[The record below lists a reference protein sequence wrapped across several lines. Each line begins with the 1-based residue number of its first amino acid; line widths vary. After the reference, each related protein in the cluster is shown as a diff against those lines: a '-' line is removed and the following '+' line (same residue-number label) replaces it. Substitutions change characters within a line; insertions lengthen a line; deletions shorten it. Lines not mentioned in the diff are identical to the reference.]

1 MGRCYGQLSLE
12 ERVEIY
18 RLHAGGKSQNSIA
31 ASLGRSPS
39 TISRE
44 LRRNARPS
52 KLWPGGYRPVRAQQ
66 LAERRRRWDC
76 RFKLARQTALR
87 NRVRKRLAMGHS
99 PEQIAGRL
107 TLEHG
112 RVIISHESIY
122 RFIYHRSAQKDYWHR
137 LLPCRKLRRGHRKRR
152 GGSPASF
159 IKHRRPI
166 SERAAEAERRRGI
179 GKPTSCCSPDM
190 VRAFSCFRN
199 DKVASAAS
207 SVRAIARQSQ
217 PPAPSIVNL
226 QSFQTNYVEP
236 SASTMEPN
244 LPSITGC
251 TEPSMSKLSSAIRTA
266 PGKRAASK
274 TPSDVCGGRYPAK
287 PTSIPS
293 PRPNSPKSS
302 AVSTTLRENAWTSKP
317 PPRHSPNSF
326 PLLHFKRES
335 IVPCEQV

>member
-1 MGRCYGQLSLE
+1 MGRCYDQLSLE
-12 ERVEIY
+12 ERIEIY
-18 RLHAGGKSQNSIA
+18 RLHAGGKSQKSIA

-44 LRRNARPS
+44 LRRNAKPS
-52 KLWPGGYRPVRAQQ
+52 KLWPGGYRPARAQQ

-76 RFKLARQTALR
+76 RFKLARQTDLR
-87 NRVRKRLAMGHS
+87 NRVRKSLAMGHS

-107 TLEHG
+107 ALEHG

-122 RFIYHRSAQKDYWHR
+122 RFIYHRS
-137 LLPCRKLRRGHRKRR
+137 LKRTT
-152 GGSPASF
+152 GIACCPAANSDGDTANAAAAVPPASSN
-159 IKHRRPI
+159 IAVRSANGPPTPK
-166 SERAAEAERRRGI
+166 AAPRRGI

-199 DKVASAAS
+199 GKVASAAS
-207 SVRAIARQSQ
+207 SVRPIARQSQ
-217 PPAPSIVNL
+217 PPAPSTVNL
-226 QSFQTNYVEP
+226 QSFQTNCAKP

-266 PGKRAASK
+266 LGKRAASK
-274 TPSDVCGGRYPAK
+274 TPSDVCGDRYPAK

-293 PRPNSPKSS
+293 PKPNSPKSS
-302 AVSTTLRENAWTSKP
+302 GVSTTPRENA
-317 PPRHSPNSF
+317 
-326 PLLHFKRES
+326 
-335 IVPCEQV
+335 